1 MTNST
6 GESGYQSIDR
16 STQQHDDNRNVNQN
30 KPLRHNKLCLRLGC
44 TIVLTIILVI
54 LLLVFI
60 GCTTYFHNKD
70 AACYGVIPQVS
81 VFTRSD
87 AYSVL
92 YSTSALTC
100 LEKPIGIEVALHN
113 EAASVEIYETLCE
126 SIEKRPFGKRWS
138 NTVNVSVSQ
147 PSPVFSEDFSSQNYF
162 INGSIQIDMVDITT
176 SSPSVGIELCL
187 FMNNDDFQAFLN
199 AGTNWKKFIKNA
211 ECFLAQVKTGDNNS
225 TTFLI
230 SEPTFAFMGIAA
242 IGRNVSIRNLTVT
255 TNGFELS
262 SSGENSTEV
271 CQLNGKHPT
280 CNFNLINHE
289 RKEFCLVAHEEER
302 SDGSYDYSNLT
313 IRFTTKTNVGF
324 WVSLSMLLLHIAVC
338 ITTLLCTVLINVI
351 YKKWNEYKC
360 QSITPTE
367 ETPSMNTPTINTH
380 TSADQPTT
388 SQTLTERG
396 TEIPSVETRAPIPE
410 TDQQSTPVENSVHG
424 TQTSIE
430 QIHAAYVESRD
441 QITTTDPTCNWNLTA
456 QKEERSSEELRMPSH
471 EGQREPTLD
480 RYSELDTKSTE
491 NDSSYMFPE
500 SVSEKNREDPGEYY
514 LSHDKTMHA

>member
-1 MTNST
+1 MTSST

-16 STQQHDDNRNVNQN
+16 STQQHDDNRNINQN
-30 KPLRHNKLCLRLGC
+30 KPLQHNKLCLRLGC

-138 NTVNVSVSQ
+138 NTVNISVSQ

-187 FMNNDDFQAFLN
+187 FMNNNDFQAFLTCS
-199 AGTNWKKFIKNA
+199 AGINWKKFIKNA

-242 IGRNVSIRNLTVT
+242 IGHNVSIRNLTVT

-280 CNFNLINHE
+280 CNFDLINYE
-289 RKEFCLVAHEEER
+289 REEVCLVAYEEGH

-313 IRFTTKTNVGF
+313 IKFTTKISVRF
-324 WVSLSMLLLHIAVC
+324 WVSLSMLLFIAVC
-338 ITTLLCTVLINVI
+338 IIILLCTVLIKVI

-367 ETPSMNTPTINTH
+367 ETQATVNKPTINTH

-388 SQTLTERG
+388 SQTLTKRG
-396 TEIPSVETRAPIPE
+396 TEIP
-410 TDQQSTPVENSVHG
+410 
-424 TQTSIE
+424 
-430 QIHAAYVESRD
+430 
-441 QITTTDPTCNWNLTA
+441 
-456 QKEERSSEELRMPSH
+456 EELRMPSH